1 MNESM
6 RNDGGEAG
14 EITIETIVSRV
25 WQRKWLVLLVA
36 LGSAA
41 AAGIAALILPKTYVA
56 TSIIAPATGNNSG
69 GSLGG
74 LSSIASQ
81 FGGLASL
88 AGINVGGD
96 TKKYESVAVLQ
107 SEALTEN
114 FISSNGLLPILY
126 EDDWDAAKNTWRRG
140 RFSQEPTLWQ
150 ANRYF
155 KRLRT
160 VSTDAKTGIITISIK
175 WRDPK
180 LAAAWTNGLV
190 KLTNEYLRGKAIR
203 EADGNIAYLNEQA
216 TKTDIVAVK
225 QGIYSMIQ
233 GEINK
238 AMMAQ
243 GTNEFALKVLDP
255 AIAPEKPSS
264 PQLAIW
270 VLAGFFIG
278 SFIAAMAAFF
288 LESRSIALQRG

>member
-25 WQRKWLVLLVA
+25 WRRKWLVLFVA

-41 AAGIAALILPKTYVA
+41 AAGITALILPKTYVA
-56 TSIIAPATGNNSG
+56 TSIIAPATNNNS

-140 RFSQEPTLWQ
+140 RSSQEPTLWQ

-155 KRLRT
+155 KKLRT

-216 TKTDIVAVK
+216 AKTDIVAVK

-238 AMMAQ
+238 AMVAQ
-243 GTNEFALKVLDP
+243 GTSEFALKVLDP

-278 SFIAAMAAFF
+278 SFIAAMVAFF